1 LIHRFPMHK
10 IGGTE
15 GGGGSAHHGEREG
28 AVDWSEVRRSKYL
41 ASSSA
46 RRRCGEASAGRA
58 AARGGRQLNNR
69 VVDALGHLPR
79 LLHQATA
86 GVDGDIAHSL
96 ARLQLPCG
104 SGRDS
109 AAPAAKGCSAP
120 RVAALVSP
128 LLSLPL
134 LLLLFSGSWWWR
146 RIRMGIRETG
156 WGSVFVGRPS

>member
-1 LIHRFPMHK
+1 LIHRFIVHK

-15 GGGGSAHHGEREG
+15 EGSAHHGEREG
-28 AVDWSEVRRSKYL
+28 AVDWSEVRHSKYL

-58 AARGGRQLNNR
+58 ASRGGQQLDNR

-96 ARLQLPCG
+96 ARLQFPCG

-109 AAPAAKGCSAP
+109 AASTAKGGSAP
-120 RVAALVSP
+120 RVVALVSP
-128 LLSLPL
+128 SSFSPSSSPPL
-134 LLLLFSGSWWWR
+134 LWF
-146 RIRMGIRETG
+146 M
-156 WGSVFVGRPS
+156 VVAAD

>member
-1 LIHRFPMHK
+1 LIHRFPVHK

-15 GGGGSAHHGEREG
+15 EGSAHHGEREG

-58 AARGGRQLNNR
+58 AARGGRQLDNR

-109 AAPAAKGCSAP
+109 AASAAKWCSTP
-120 RVAALVSP
+120 RVAVLVSP
-128 LLSLPL
+128 PPLFLSLF
-134 LLLLFSGSWWWR
+134 FSSSSLVHG
-146 RIRMGIRETG
+146 GGGGLG
-156 WGSVFVGRPS
+156 WGSGRPAGDWYL